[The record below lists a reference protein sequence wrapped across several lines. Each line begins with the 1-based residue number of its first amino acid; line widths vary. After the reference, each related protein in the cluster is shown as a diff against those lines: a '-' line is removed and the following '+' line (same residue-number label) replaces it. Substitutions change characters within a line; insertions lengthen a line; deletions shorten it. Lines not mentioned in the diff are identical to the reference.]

1 MKINYFPIVD
11 KYVPTADTQNRMCWV
26 KWPLVYQMKLI
37 VFHMKITR
45 EPDHFYFIASHCA
58 SASSSLPSLSSSSW
72 NLIKIKNSFQFLSP
86 SEWADWSEW
95 HAYDGTFIAYTI
107 AHWLICYWTNII
119 KSTSQLIETDS
130 KSIDLSFV
138 LEVMKRIFFCVH
150 RSFHQSLVHWLDEI
164 VNPGW
169 FKCNQLHFRLWTTK
183 PPVHQSII
191 RYLTNLNTTNYY
203 ASHTFLS

>member
-1 MKINYFPIVD
+1 MKINYFSIVD

-37 VFHMKITR
+37 VFHMEITR
-45 EPDHFYFIASHCA
+45 EPSPTTFILLHRIAAS
-58 SASSSLPSLSSSSW
+58 PSSSW

-86 SEWADWSEW
+86 TQWADWSEW

-130 KSIDLSFV
+130 KSIDLSFA
-138 LEVMKRIFFCVH
+138 LDVMKRIFFVCVFVGHFINRWVIDSSGLSIRAGVNAINCIFDYRQPNH
-150 RSFHQSLVHWLDEI
+150 RF
-164 VNPGW
+164 
-169 FKCNQLHFRLWTTK
+169 
-183 PPVHQSII
+183 
-191 RYLTNLNTTNYY
+191 TNR
-203 ASHTFLS
+203 